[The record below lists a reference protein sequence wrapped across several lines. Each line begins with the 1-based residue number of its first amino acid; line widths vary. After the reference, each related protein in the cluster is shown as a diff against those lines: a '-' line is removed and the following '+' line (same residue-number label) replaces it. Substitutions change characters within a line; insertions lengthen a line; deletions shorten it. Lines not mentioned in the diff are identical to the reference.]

1 MSNSFDDLMNDPEIS
16 DRVKDRLRFLKKERN
31 LPPDDDFL
39 FVLAEFGFLNKM
51 WAEIPDKVT
60 AASQA
65 AKAAAD
71 SDIALILGEALTKIA
86 GAEAQMKEDIGEA
99 AKGAAGQIAKQA
111 VDEINDAI
119 KTQQKI
125 DYLWSISVGLVCTM
139 TAIGVAIAVADAFHH
154 VKTLSN
160 VLPAEYAT
168 AGAFIKYLFDIPVG
182 YFFIVSLLCSS
193 VLLGLKLLNDTVSA
207 KIDSTNK
214 NGGYK

>member
-31 LPPDDDFL
+31 MPPDDDFL

-60 AASQA
+60 MAAQA
-65 AKAAAD
+65 AKAQINAD
-71 SDIALILGEALTKIA
+71 IELIAGEALSKIA
-86 GAEAQMKEDIGEA
+86 DAEAQMKEDIGEA
-99 AKGAAGQIAKQA
+99 AKGAAGQIARQA

-125 DYLWSISVGLVCTM
+125 DFLWSVSVGLVCVM
-139 TAIGVAIAVADAFHH
+139 IAIGVAIAVADAFHH

-160 VLPAEYAT
+160 VLPQEYAT

-182 YFFIVSLLCSS
+182 YFFIVAVLCSS

-207 KIDSTNK
+207 KIEKINK
-214 NGGYK
+214 NGGI